1 VLARARPG
9 PAVTPEGRGIIPVD
23 GLSHVCGDASKPLVD
38 ATLPGFLEEVV
49 RRHGDRPAAVFR
61 ETGDR
66 WTFRELAD
74 RVDQL
79 AAGLLDVGLE
89 RGDRIGIWAPNRP
102 EWLLAQ
108 FATARIGLILV
119 NVNPAYRTAELE
131 HALRTVEAKAI
142 MVSTRFKTSAYAEM
156 VRELAPE
163 LERCPPGSLRAER
176 LPALRTVIQFSPEP
190 IAGAYSFGEVMGRGD
205 GASSRARLEAV
216 TAALKPSD
224 PINIQFTSGTTGAP
238 KGATLT
244 HKSIVNNGISV
255 ARAMRLAP
263 GEALCIPVPFYH
275 CFGMVLGNLAATA
288 YGVKMVFPCE
298 GFDPLLTLQ
307 ALHEERCNGVHGVPT
322 MFAAML
328 DHPRFGEFD
337 LTSLRTGIM
346 AGAPCP
352 EPMMRRVMEHM
363 HCGQI
368 TIAYGMTETSPVSF
382 QTSVEDSVDRRVSTV
397 GRVQPH
403 VEVKIIDDEGR
414 TVPVGVKGE
423 LCTKGYL
430 VMKGYWGDPKRTE
443 DAIVDGWMHTGDLAT
458 LDGDGYCRI
467 VGRRGDMLIRG
478 GENVYPAEVEEFL
491 LTHPD
496 VAVVSVFGVPD
507 EKYGEEAC
515 AWVILRP
522 GREMTE
528 EGLREYCRERIA
540 HYKVPRYVRF
550 VDAMPLTATG
560 KPQKFRMREKME
572 AELGSS

>member
-1 VLARARPG
+1 
-9 PAVTPEGRGIIPVD
+9 
-23 GLSHVCGDASKPLVD
+23 
-38 ATLPGFLEEVV
+38 
-49 RRHGDRPAAVFR
+49 
-61 ETGDR
+61 
-66 WTFRELAD
+66 
-74 RVDQL
+74 
-79 AAGLLDVGLE
+79 
-89 RGDRIGIWAPNRP
+89 
-102 EWLLAQ
+102 
-108 FATARIGLILV
+108 
-119 NVNPAYRTAELE
+119 
-131 HALRTVEAKAI
+131 
-142 MVSTRFKTSAYAEM
+142 
-156 VRELAPE
+156 
-163 LERCPPGSLRAER
+163 
-176 LPALRTVIQFSPEP
+176 
-190 IAGAYSFGEVMGRGD
+190 
-205 GASSRARLEAV
+205 
-216 TAALKPSD
+216 
-224 PINIQFTSGTTGAP
+224 
-238 KGATLT
+238 
-244 HKSIVNNGISV
+244 
-255 ARAMRLAP
+255 
-263 GEALCIPVPFYH
+263 
-275 CFGMVLGNLAATA
+275 
-288 YGVKMVFPCE
+288 
-298 GFDPLLTLQ
+298 
-307 ALHEERCNGVHGVPT
+307 VHGVPT